1 MTTLSKNWIGQRKK
15 LTARSHI
22 QTMHATNDNL
32 DLTSLVGHLYSLR
45 KSAELLFLPH
55 DFEPLV
61 SVDTEK
67 STRKPS
73 IVRSASSARRPKQVR
88 WDDGVELKASH
99 INGGAL
105 SRSSQQRINS
115 AIKRAEK
122 AAETAGA
129 NRILGEE
136 RICRL

>member
-1 MTTLSKNWIGQRKK
+1 MGTKRKLKQGATTKK
-15 LTARSHI
+15 
-22 QTMHATNDNL
+22 MHATKDNL

-67 STRKPS
+67 STAKPS
-73 IVRSASSARRPKQVR
+73 IVRSASAARRPKQVR
-88 WDDGVELKASH
+88 WEDGVELKTSH
-99 INGGAL
+99 INGGTL

-129 NRILGEE
+129 NKILGEE
-136 RICRL
+136 RVFRL

>member
-1 MTTLSKNWIGQRKK
+1 
-15 LTARSHI
+15 
-22 QTMHATNDNL
+22 MHVTNANL
-32 DLTSLVGHLYSLR
+32 DLTSLVGHLHSLR

-61 SVDTEK
+61 SVDSEK

-73 IVRSASSARRPKQVR
+73 IVRSNSSARRPKQVR
-88 WDDGVELKASH
+88 WDDGVDLKASH